1 MKQLCYLSALVV
13 LSLFV
18 FACSQDQETSEEN
31 LNLSIITD
39 VAAIDQLPNKAFD
52 ESKFGMY
59 HGVVASGTSLS
70 RGKIWI
76 NVNNN
81 GAYNATIAMVGG
93 EIISFGLKPQLQAI
107 AVATT
112 VYEFESSIGHFVLDI
127 GDFNSPILTN
137 VELYNESH
145 FGTVIKSRS
154 NSLAN
159 AVTATF
165 SESENPSFSGTWN
178 LISDG
183 SIQNP
188 NGDGG
193 EAITSLMITYDG
205 NVYTDLIF
213 ESFNADACLGL
224 PVYIP
229 TIGSNGLE
237 DYVICD
243 YQNTEFGAGIAKWN
257 LGYDASTDTYMSW
270 MLCETVTSGDFVWIS
285 SDATMTRVGGIYLD

>member
-1 MKQLCYLSALVV
+1 MKQLQFTLALAV

-18 FACSQDQETSEEN
+18 FSCSQDQETSDEN
-31 LNLSIITD
+31 LNFNVAKDI
-39 VAAIDQLPNKAFD
+39 AAIDQFPNRTYD

-59 HGVVASGTSLS
+59 HGVVASATSLS

-81 GAYNATIAMVGG
+81 GQYNATIDLVGG
-93 EIISFGLKPQLQAI
+93 AIISFGLKPQFQAI
-107 AVATT
+107 AATT
-112 VYEFESSIGHFVLDI
+112 EVYEFEGAIGHFVLDI
-127 GDFNSPILTN
+127 SDFNNPILTD
-137 VELYNESH
+137 VALYNESY
-145 FGTVIKSRS
+145 FGSVLKSRS

-165 SESENPSFSGTWN
+165 SESGNPAFSGTWN

-213 ESFNADACLGL
+213 ESFNADTCLGL
-224 PVYIP
+224 PAYIP

-237 DYVICD
+237 DFVVCD
-243 YQNTEFGAGIAKWN
+243 YQNTEFGTGIAKWN

-270 MLCETVTSGDFVWIS
+270 MRCETVASGDFVWIS

>member
-1 MKQLCYLSALVV
+1 MKQLQYKLALAV

-18 FACSQDQETSEEN
+18 FSCSQDYDASGEAQNFMAPE
-31 LNLSIITD
+31 D
-39 VAAIDQLPNKAFD
+39 VAASDQLPNRSYD

-59 HGVVASGTSLS
+59 HGIVASGTSLS

-81 GAYNATIAMVGG
+81 GQYNATVEMVGG
-93 EIISFGLKPQLQAI
+93 EIITFGLKPQLEAI
-107 AVATT
+107 AETT
-112 VYEFESSIGHFVLDI
+112 MIYEFESAIGHFDLDI
-127 GDFNSPILTN
+127 SDFNSPIISN
-137 VELYNESH
+137 VGLYNESH
-145 FGTVIKSRS
+145 FGSVVKSRS

-165 SESENPSFSGTWN
+165 SEIENPSFGGTWS

-193 EAITSLMITYDG
+193 EAITSLMITLDG
-205 NVYTDLIF
+205 NVYTDTNF
-213 ESFNADACLGL
+213 EAFNASACFGSTS
-224 PVYIP
+224 YIP
-229 TIGSNGLE
+229 TIGANGFQ
-237 DYVICD
+237 DFTICD
-243 YQNTEFGAGIAKWN
+243 YQNTEFASGVAKWN

-270 MLCETVTSGDFVWIS
+270 MHCEVVASGDFVWIS
-285 SDATMTRVGGIYLD
+285 ADGITTRIGGIYLD